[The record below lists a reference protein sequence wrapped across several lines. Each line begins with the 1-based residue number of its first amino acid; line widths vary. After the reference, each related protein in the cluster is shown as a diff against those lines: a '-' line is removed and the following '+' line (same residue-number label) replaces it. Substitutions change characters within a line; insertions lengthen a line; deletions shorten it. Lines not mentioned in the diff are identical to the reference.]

1 MLGRR
6 VGGREGR
13 LVGSWRQSS
22 RVLRG
27 GAGRVRGWH
36 TSGVRCR
43 VAGWVLGRLAG
54 RTVRR
59 VASGV
64 LSRWASRITS
74 REASRWPGRVPS
86 GVASG
91 RTGRMLGRSRRGHR
105 GRVLGWRVSRGVRR
119 LLRCRRKCGGVL
131 GWATSRARSRVF
143 RRVWGRVTRR
153 VVCRVRSRVT
163 SRMVGRLTRRGRS
176 GECGKALGVKRHEY
190 TPDGDGAARSD
201 QLAELVVASV
211 GAFAR
216 NIVSGVGEPLGASG
230 LESASG
236 NAAHG
241 LSLLKGH

>member
-1 MLGRR
+1 M
-6 VGGREGR
+6 VGG
-13 LVGSWRQSS
+13 
-22 RVLRG
+22 
-27 GAGRVRGWH
+27 
-36 TSGVRCR
+36 
-43 VAGWVLGRLAG
+43 
-54 RTVRR
+54 
-59 VASGV
+59 
-64 LSRWASRITS
+64 
-74 REASRWPGRVPS
+74 
-86 GVASG
+86 
-91 RTGRMLGRSRRGHR
+91 
-105 GRVLGWRVSRGVRR
+105 RGVRR

-163 SRMVGRLTRRGRS
+163 SRGRS

-230 LESASG
+230 P
-236 NAAHG
+236 
-241 LSLLKGH
+241 